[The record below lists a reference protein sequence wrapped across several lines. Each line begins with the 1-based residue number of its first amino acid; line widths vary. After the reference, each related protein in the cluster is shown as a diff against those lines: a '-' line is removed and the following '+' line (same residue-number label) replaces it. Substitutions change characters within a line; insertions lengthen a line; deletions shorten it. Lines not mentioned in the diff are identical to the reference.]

1 MDRAVEKFRYRY
13 SLCWIVG
20 TGSDPDIDYQISSQ
34 NPPGPPASFYN
45 ENLNAF
51 DVENPLQAWPGVRG
65 RADKPTRDQF
75 FGEQLREYQT
85 ASALKDAIR
94 ELDIDL
100 RQEPSYSRLL
110 LDHLISQSGRRKG
123 TINELIL
130 FLEDPHLNIPGA
142 GNYIGVIEHY
152 ASRGARLSKQ
162 HAVFDAVTRALKLG
176 IVPAEEINAIITSLS
191 DLGRTKKSARA
202 NDEKL
207 LTRLYRQM
215 WDAIG
220 ECDIYGHQHLD
231 ERIVDAWLG
240 VLLGNGTADDFL
252 LAKDILLVTNHD
264 VPTDSWLAKFL
275 TRWLHDRRFSR
286 LGFDGEHVIELLK
299 PFHPDLVSSSI
310 LRVTEALFSSKKT
323 DFLKRW
329 ESCLARL
336 HDSSTIAS
344 SRVWT
349 HIRVYHDGT
358 SHLPPMSPRHRI
370 IQRLW
375 ALYTM
380 TKGALRSSGLNVSC
394 PTIKSLYRLYDTTR
408 GDDGIED
415 LWSSLTKDIHDLNI
429 PFDLEA
435 MADELRTGKSMSS
448 ATRFTLQKYESSPL
462 SFSEIFADI
471 HLFNAAGRVF
481 FHNIE
486 KMVREVDVASPTFRN
501 YATRTARTGNTHDV
515 WTLIRLLRSHTP
527 LKIALSMSWHA
538 PDPEDKSL
546 TPNQINPRTASE
558 PDPHA
563 ALELIHALAAA
574 FACSEQL
581 SPRRAFQL
589 VHWLYVFLYRHG
601 APVRPPL
608 ARALYHAGVIRY
620 RREKSHVSVGQFEYI
635 WNIVEQAEGP
645 EVVLALKARS
655 FDDSA

>member
-1 MDRAVEKFRYRY
+1 METR
-13 SLCWIVG
+13 SNPG
-20 TGSDPDIDYQISSQ
+20 IDYQFSSS
-34 NPPGPPASFYN
+34 NPPAAPVSFYN

-51 DVENPLQAWPGVRG
+51 DSENPLQNWSGVRG
-65 RADKPTRDQF
+65 RAEKPTRDQF

-94 ELDIDL
+94 ELDIDM

-123 TINELIL
+123 TTNELIL

-162 HAVFDAVTRALKLG
+162 HAVFDAVTRALELG
-176 IVPAEEINAIITSLS
+176 IVPAEEINAIIINLS
-191 DLGRTKKSARA
+191 DLGRTKKSAKA

-231 ERIVDAWLG
+231 ERIVDTWLR
-240 VLLGNGTADDFL
+240 VLLENGTADDFL

-275 TRWLHDRRFSR
+275 TRWLHDPHSSR
-286 LGFDGEHVIELLK
+286 LGFDGEHVIELLR

-310 LRVTEALFSSKKT
+310 ICVTEALFSSEKT
-323 DFLKRW
+323 HFLKRW
-329 ESCLARL
+329 DSCLIRL
-336 HDSSTIAS
+336 HDISAIAS

-375 ALYTM
+375 TLYAM
-380 TKGALRSSGLNVSC
+380 NKGALRSSGLNVPA

-435 MADELRTGKSMSS
+435 MADELRTGKSMSN
-448 ATRFTLQKYESSPL
+448 ATRSTLQKYESSPL
-462 SFSEIFADI
+462 SFSDIFADI

-501 YATRTARTGNTHDV
+501 YATHTARTGDTHDV

-527 LKIALSMSWHA
+527 LKIALSMSWHR
-538 PDPEDKSL
+538 PDSADKSL
-546 TPNQINPRTASE
+546 TPDQLNPRTPAE

-563 ALELIHALAAA
+563 ALDLIHALAAA
-574 FACSEQL
+574 FACSEEL

-645 EVVLALKARS
+645 EVVQALRART
-655 FDDSA
+655 FDESD

>member
-1 MDRAVEKFRYRY
+1 MET
-13 SLCWIVG
+13 C
-20 TGSDPDIDYQISSQ
+20 SDPDIDYQFASP
-34 NPPGPPASFYN
+34 NPPAAPVSLYN
-45 ENLNAF
+45 ENLDAF
-51 DVENPLQAWPGVRG
+51 DVENPLQAWPGIRG
-65 RADKPTRDQF
+65 RAETPTREQF
-75 FGEQLREYQT
+75 FGEQLREYET

-94 ELDIDL
+94 EMDIDL

-110 LDHLISQSGRRKG
+110 LDHFISQSGRRKG

-142 GNYIGVIEHY
+142 RNYIGAIEHY
-152 ASRGARLSKQ
+152 ASRRARLSKQ
-162 HAVFDAVTRALKLG
+162 HAVFDAVTRALELG
-176 IVPAEEINAIITSLS
+176 SVPAEEINAIIISLS
-191 DLGRTKKSARA
+191 DLGRTKKSAQA

-215 WDAIG
+215 WEAIG

-231 ERIVDAWLG
+231 ERIVDTWLS
-240 VLLGNGTADDFL
+240 VLLENGTADDFL

-275 TRWLHDRRFSR
+275 ARWLHDPRSSR
-286 LGFDGEHVIELLK
+286 LGFDGEHVIELLR

-310 LRVTEALFSSKKT
+310 LCVTEALFSSEKT
-323 DFLKRW
+323 HFLKRW

-336 HDSSTIAS
+336 HDTLAIAS

-380 TKGALRSSGLNVSC
+380 NGGTVGNSGLDVSS
-394 PTIKSLYRLYDTTR
+394 PTIKSLYRMYDTAR

-435 MADELRTGKSMSS
+435 MADELRTGKRMSNT
-448 ATRFTLQKYESSPL
+448 ARYTLQKFESSPL
-462 SFSEIFADI
+462 SFSDMFADI
-471 HLFNAAGRVF
+471 HLFNAARRVF
-481 FHNIE
+481 FHNLE

-501 YATRTARTGNTHDV
+501 YATHTARTGDTYEV
-515 WTLIRLLRSHTP
+515 WTLIRFLRSHTP
-527 LKIALSMSWHA
+527 LKIALSMSWHP
-538 PDPEDKSL
+538 PDPADKSL
-546 TPNQINPRTASE
+546 TSDQLNPRTASE

-563 ALELIHALAAA
+563 SLELIHALAAA

-589 VHWLYVFLYRHG
+589 VHWLYVFLYKHG

-608 ARALYHAGVIRY
+608 ARALYHAGVIKY
-620 RREKSHVSVGQFEYI
+620 RRQKSRVSVGQFEYI

-645 EVVLALKARS
+645 EVVRALKART
-655 FDDSA
+655 FDDSD